1 MKQVVVQSFC
11 DPDIAENPDDEP
23 VPATAEITR
32 DGVVLDVCERHRVIV
47 QGMLDELDQVFAM
60 GSPVKGGRRPM
71 RKGPP
76 PVPKS
81 RRGGNR
87 VASRMKETEAWR
99 TCPECGHIP
108 PTRSALGAHMR
119 SHHGARL
126 RDYEWSTSV
135 PT

>member
-11 DPDIAENPDDEP
+11 DLH
-23 VPATAEITR
+23 
-32 DGVVLDVCERHRVIV
+32 DGVMNVRAAEEETYNGMVLDLCEEHAAEVRHLIS
-47 QGMLDELDQVFAM
+47 QISELFEAGVPIKD
-60 GSPVKGGRRPM
+60 GRRPM

-76 PVPKS
+76 PAAKTG
-81 RRGGNR
+81 RGTNR

-126 RDYEWSTSV
+126 RDYEWST
-135 PT
+135 

>member
-32 DGVVLDVCERHRVIV
+32 DGIVLDVCERHRVIV

-60 GSPVKGGRRPM
+60 GSPIKGGRRRM

-76 PVPKS
+76 PVVPTVRS
-81 RRGGNR
+81 TQGTRPPPGL
-87 VASRMKETEAWR
+87 KESVAWR
-99 TCPECGHIP
+99 TCP
-108 PTRSALGAHMR
+108 
-119 SHHGARL
+119 
-126 RDYEWSTSV
+126 
-135 PT
+135 